1 MMSAF
6 FKWRHN
12 FNKFDRKRNVLRF
25 GAARATKAID
35 SWLRT
40 YLIVDFKIRE
50 SVDLIVYN
58 FADVTSLKYKVSAM
72 WPRWWRHKTLGSY
85 ESEIFLLKYFSIN
98 FRKSYKVSPPNAKV
112 ALNQCKSYST
122 NPLRS
127 PCKVKIKNDTQSKR
141 YEIFLK

>member
-1 MMSAF
+1 M
-6 FKWRHN
+6 
-12 FNKFDRKRNVLRF
+12 
-25 GAARATKAID
+25 ID
-35 SWLRT
+35 SWLRR

-50 SVDLIVYN
+50 FVDLIVYN
-58 FADVTSLKYKVSAM
+58 FVDVTSLKYKVSAM

-98 FRKSYKVSPPNAKV
+98 FRKSYKVSPPNRKV
-112 ALNQCKSYST
+112 ALNERKFYSI

-127 PCKVKIKNDTQSKR
+127 PCKVKTKNDTQSKQ